1 MLLESWDLGQSPR
14 LTAVQQSFSKLTY
27 FSSCYA
33 VYLAEFWCYVY
44 SEYPNLCFLK
54 VYQATDFRNTDA
66 AREILK
72 GIQLKPKFL
81 TCYYDNSSSIEGN
94 RANLGL
100 GQKEQPLVG
109 FA

>member
-1 MLLESWDLGQSPR
+1 MLLESWDLGQS
-14 LTAVQQSFSKLTY
+14 LGYTTVEQSFSELTY

-33 VYLAEFWCYVY
+33 AYLPVLRIY
-44 SEYPNLCFLK
+44 SELPNLCFLK

-81 TCYYDNSSSIEGN
+81 SCYYENSCSIEGN